1 MKVINLNESQY
12 KRLFEGAD
20 EFGNNNQLDVPTSV
34 GGSEAATM
42 IVGGVEGKNGET
54 EFVDTDSKARRKN
67 YLRGAGMKQD
77 DMAKTYPSGWAGM
90 R

>member
-1 MKVINLNESQY
+1 
-12 KRLFEGAD
+12 
-20 EFGNNNQLDVPTSV
+20 
-34 GGSEAATM
+34 M

-67 YLRGAGMKQD
+67 YLRGAGMEQD

>member
-20 EFGNNNQLDVPTSV
+20 DLGNNNQLNVPTSV

-54 EFVDTDSKARRKN
+54 EFVDTDSKARRRN
-67 YLRGAGMKQD
+67 YLGGANALQ
-77 DMAKTYPSGWAGM
+77 KTMNGNTQTGWASM

>member
-1 MKVINLNESQY
+1 MKLIKLNESQY
-12 KRLFEGAD
+12 KRLFEGYED
-20 EFGNNNQLDVPTSV
+20 LGSENPSDIPTTV

-42 IVGGVEGKNGET
+42 IVGGIQGKEY
-54 EFVDTDSKARRKN
+54 VDNSKTRRKN